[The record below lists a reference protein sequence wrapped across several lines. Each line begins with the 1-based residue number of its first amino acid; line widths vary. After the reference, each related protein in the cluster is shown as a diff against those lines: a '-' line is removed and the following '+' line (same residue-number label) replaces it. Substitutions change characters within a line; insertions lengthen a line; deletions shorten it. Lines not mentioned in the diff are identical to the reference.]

1 MAGEPGSDTAMP
13 PGPARPEAR
22 RECFKSPQAVRNSL
36 HCFLTSYFEPLK
48 TMVSFHTL
56 TSPSLAG
63 ELAVTGYLLH
73 VMPLRSTFLTIL
85 KESCTVEG

>member
-1 MAGEPGSDTAMP
+1 MWLGNLVRTQRCLQGLRGPEGVFQEAAGSKK
-13 PGPARPEAR
+13 PAALFP
-22 RECFKSPQAVRNSL
+22 N
-36 HCFLTSYFEPLK
+36 FLFRAFTNNGFFSHSHFPI
-48 TMVSFHTL
+48 SN
-56 TSPSLAG
+56 LAG